1 MPLLVFLIFV
11 IGGPPI
17 GFAVLL
23 LESFLLPLTG
33 ITPHAVASGPWQA
46 PRFREVGLLLGASFV
61 FGGAQA
67 VLTSLVA
74 TLSFGFSDYTRV
86 SLTAVSVTAVLAGLG
101 FVLLLRGPVPWGM
114 AAGLMVVHVGA
125 ALGCWLLAAA
135 VIRLAG
141 RPADPAPSHD
151 AYFARAED

>member
-23 LESFLLPLTG
+23 LESPLLALLG
-33 ITPHAVASGPWQA
+33 ITAHPVASGPWQA
-46 PRFREVGLLLGASFV
+46 PPLWEVGLFLGASFV

-67 VLTSLVA
+67 VLTGLVA
-74 TLSFGFSDYTRV
+74 ALSFGFSDYTRV
-86 SLTAVSVTAVLAGLG
+86 SLMAVLVTAVLAGVG

-114 AAGLMVVHVGA
+114 AAGLIVVHVGA

-135 VIRLAG
+135 AIRLAG